1 MHCNDERT
9 NLTGGQVV
17 DRAQELRGKPSC
29 SCEPDNHDFYV
40 LIMKTM
46 YIQIIISRNSIH
58 NTLYDDNAE
67 SRSSH
72 CLETGAET
80 RIAIHTQIYV
90 VYLVIRGCVRNFYLL
105 KILTSAVTDKF
116 VINRVRTSHCPFK
129 CLISKANY
137 FWQVIVRLASI
148 P

>member
-1 MHCNDERT
+1 
-9 NLTGGQVV
+9 
-17 DRAQELRGKPSC
+17 
-29 SCEPDNHDFYV
+29 
-40 LIMKTM
+40 M

-58 NTLYDDNAE
+58 NTLYDDNGK

-90 VYLVIRGCVRNFYLL
+90 VYLDFMFRFDSNSDE
-105 KILTSAVTDKF
+105 KIFTFWRFWLQQWRTNSSQMDRTHG
-116 VINRVRTSHCPFK
+116 NRVRTFDCPFK

-137 FWQVIVRLASI
+137 WLLASYSSACI
-148 P
+148 HSMKIVDCDDSLWWQQLQRLWDQMVDESVCPH

>member
-17 DRAQELRGKPSC
+17 DRAQELRGKSSC
-29 SCEPDNHDFYV
+29 SCEPDNHDFHV
-40 LIMKTM
+40 LVMITIVMC
-46 YIQIIISRNSIH
+46 IQIIISRNSIH

-90 VYLVIRGCVRNFYLL
+90 VYLDFIFRFDSNSDERLREKLLPSEDFDFSSDGQIRYRRTRPTETEFGLP
-105 KILTSAVTDKF
+105 IAVSD
-116 VINRVRTSHCPFK
+116 V
-129 CLISKANY
+129 
-137 FWQVIVRLASI
+137 
-148 P
+148 

>member
-17 DRAQELRGKPSC
+17 DRAQELRGKSSC
-29 SCEPDNHDFYV
+29 SCKPDNHDFDV

-46 YIQIIISRNSIH
+46 NIQIIISRNSIH

-67 SRSSH
+67 CRSSH

-80 RIAIHTQIYV
+80 RIAIHTKIYV
-90 VYLVIRGCVRNFYLL
+90 DFIFIFRFDSN
-105 KILTSAVTDKF
+105 SDE
-116 VINRVRTSHCPFK
+116 
-129 CLISKANY
+129 
-137 FWQVIVRLASI
+137 RLREKTFTF
-148 P
+148 